1 MQLLCVLLLAW
12 ARARAPIPVTDG
24 PMADRSRPAALA
36 LDQHIADEL
45 GRIDC
50 VLTFKGSGFAE
61 VRALLPTLVAAA
73 GGATV
78 PGTFIEIGAL
88 DGVDGSNSLLFEK
101 CFGWSGALIEANR
114 LNFNRLLLLTSGP
127 KATTPRPN
135 AAKFHSA
142 VCAGNGNKH
151 QTVQITVKG
160 QQFSGEPA
168 EMGEKYKNK
177 WWRAKSDC
185 LDCTEAVPCKGLA
198 HLARNASLP
207 HNITFL
213 SLDVEGAEEKVL
225 KTISSARFKIV
236 LVEMDGHDAA
246 KDMRVHLR
254 LVRAGMRVVPKSLGV
269 NTLSTAY
276 VGAGVPTVQPAAWD
290 TIFTRTGPRDG
301 LCAQPVLWP
310 GRSTFPDGGNC
321 DAGNSGSWKLK
332 RELTDPAT
340 HCWQRCL
347 RCARCRFVTVTYR
360 HVWLGQAYHL
370 NTCEWHSACD
380 LDNLMK
386 GHVMDWTPK
395 HKSVRTRGMTW
406 RVR

>member
-1 MQLLCVLLLAW
+1 MKLPFVLTLIFLS
-12 ARARAPIPVTDG
+12 RACAFR
-24 PMADRSRPAALA
+24 A

-61 VRALLPTLVAAA
+61 DRALLPTLVAAA
-73 GGATV
+73 GGTTV

-127 KATTPRPN
+127 QATTPRPN

-151 QTVQITVKG
+151 QTVQITVQG

-168 EMGEKYKNK
+168 EMGENYKNK

-207 HNITFL
+207 QNITFL

-225 KTISSARFKIV
+225 KTINSARFKVV

-246 KDMRVHLR
+246 KDMRVHQR
-254 LVRAGMRVVPKSLGV
+254 LTRAGMRVVPKSLGV
-269 NTLSTAY
+269 NALSKAY
-276 VGAGVPTVQPAAWD
+276 VAAGVPAVQPAAWD
-290 TIFTRTGPRDG
+290 TIFTRTRPRDG
-301 LCAQPVLWP
+301 LCAQPSTVL
-310 GRSTFPDGGNC
+310 DGGNC
-321 DAGNSGSWKLK
+321 GAGNSGSWQLK
-332 RELTDPAT
+332 QRGLTANPAT

-347 RCARCRFVTVTYR
+347 GCARCRFVTITYIVTT
-360 HVWLGQAYHL
+360 G
-370 NTCEWHSACD
+370 
-380 LDNLMK
+380 
-386 GHVMDWTPK
+386 
-395 HKSVRTRGMTW
+395 SVRPITSTLASGTLH
-406 RVR
+406 VTSTTS